1 MHRRPSPAIFA
12 LAAVLLAPAV
22 AQDASIFLRNG
33 RVHVRPGAV
42 LESASVLIEGGKIK
56 AVGRELA
63 PPEGAVIVEAE
74 GLDVYPSFID
84 PLNDALLEIYPAAR
98 GALGGGDRAL
108 DLFDTFAADRR
119 SELRRA
125 GVGVV
130 GLGVAANGGR
140 SGVAAVIGVEPAADG
155 GPVVIASDRFVQV
168 DIAQRQRGGGGFGGG
183 FGGGG
188 GNTIVGLASRDAAVR
203 GLEEALDGAKKYRET
218 WEKYEKDFEEYK
230 KKLGEGVK
238 TESRPAEKKDEPAAE
253 ESSERPKLPDDFRN
267 WPREKQREWT
277 RENMRRRPRGESGGP
292 ASGPTPSASDKLKPP
307 EKPKTEPEKEA
318 LVKVLKR
325 ETPMW
330 IGAEWRQDLGWVL
343 DFAEKRDI
351 KVAVMG
357 AAEAGSVLDR
367 LKALRAVVVLPPPVS
382 FEEDPLGGA
391 SEDLCRTLAKAGVP
405 FTFATAGH
413 AGYGP
418 AGLRFA
424 VALAVGRGL
433 SEDDALAAVTVNA
446 ARALGLEKTL
456 GTIEPGREA
465 CLMMLK
471 GSPFDVRNKILKSV
485 QRGQVKAE
493 DN

>member
-1 MHRRPSPAIFA
+1 MQRRPSPAIFA
-12 LAAVLLAPAV
+12 LAALLLAPV
-22 AQDASIFLRNG
+22 GAQDAPVFLRNG
-33 RVHVRPGAV
+33 RVHVRPGSV
-42 LESASVLIEGGKIK
+42 VESASVLIEGGKIK
-56 AVGRELA
+56 AVGRELTA
-63 PPEGAVIVEAE
+63 PDGAVIVDAE

-84 PLNDALLEIYPAAR
+84 PLNDALLEIYPAVR

-108 DLFDTFAADRR
+108 DLFDRFADDRR
-119 SELRRA
+119 AELRRA
-125 GVGVV
+125 GVLVV

-140 SGVAAVIGVEPAADG
+140 SGVAAVVGVEPAADG
-155 GPVVIASDRFVQV
+155 GPVVFAADRFVQV
-168 DIAQRQRGGGGFGGG
+168 DVAQRQRGGGGFGGG
-183 FGGGG
+183 GA
-188 GNTIVGLASRDAAVR
+188 TIAGLPSREAAVR
-203 GLEEALDGAKKYRET
+203 GLEDALDGAKKYRET

-230 KKLGEGVK
+230 KKLAEGVK

-253 ESSERPKLPDDFRN
+253 EPSERPKLPDDFRN

-277 RENMRRRPRGESGGP
+277 RENMRRRPRGDSGGP
-292 ASGPTPSASDKLKPP
+292 ASGPAPAPDNKLKPP

-318 LVKVLKR
+318 LVRVLKR
-325 ETPMW
+325 EVPMW
-330 IGAEWRQDLGWVL
+330 IGAEWKQDLGWVL

-357 AAEAGSVLDR
+357 GAEAAAVVDR

-382 FEEDPLGGA
+382 FEEDPLGGPP
-391 SEDLCRTLAKAGVP
+391 EDLCRTLAKAGVP
-405 FTFATAGH
+405 FTFATAGQP
-413 AGYGP
+413 GYGP

-424 VALAVGRGL
+424 AALAVGRGL

-446 ARALGLEKTL
+446 ARVLGLEKSL

-465 CLMMLK
+465 CLMVLK

-485 QRGQVKAE
+485 QRGRVTAG